1 MNDFTLFT
9 TAKNVKTNELLAC

>member
-1 MNDFTLFT
+1 MNDFTLFK